1 MAVDRSG
8 GPASA
13 GEWVGAHAMIRLY
26 CECGAKL
33 KTRLENVGRR
43 IRCPKCGKTTR
54 VRPIDAELGAA
65 ASSSAASRPP
75 TPPEGVSGD
84 LALDAGSSG
93 VLETRRGS
101 SPPARANGGDAP
113 PPVELLVFADDSPPP
128 PPLPKV
134 EITPEEAAEEAL
146 RGRRRRTSVD
156 VIEPPARGFW
166 ADAGLSFAYPFMPV
180 GNTTTFIIVAIMSA
194 AREVLAYAPCIG
206 LIGQLCIFGWLAA
219 FFMNVVAETC
229 SGKDDMPG
237 IVMAGGA
244 WDDIIRPA
252 LRFVAVTLVCMLPAG
267 LLMATILVKRLPPG
281 PMLVFVVGAVG
292 LGLFLWPMVMLLFS
306 LDEAHQL
313 VRVDLIAATL
323 VRSFFPYLAIFLLLG
338 VIAVLSSVTSLSFV
352 AAKFLSSGAK
362 AFDLSANVSLRIAM
376 DLVSTYF
383 SVVSMRM
390 IGLYYR
396 HFKQRFAFRLE

>member
-1 MAVDRSG
+1 
-8 GPASA
+8 
-13 GEWVGAHAMIRLY
+13 MIRLY

-33 KTRLENVGRR
+33 KTRPENAGRR
-43 IRCPKCGKTTR
+43 IRCPKCGKITR
-54 VRPIDAELGAA
+54 VRPIDVELGEA
-65 ASSSAASRPP
+65 ASPRAASRPSP
-75 TPPEGVSGD
+75 ARPEGLSGD
-84 LALDAGSSG
+84 LALDAGSSDA
-93 VLETRRGS
+93 LETRG
-101 SPPARANGGDAP
+101 SPPLSPSGGSDAP
-113 PPVELLVFADDSPPP
+113 PAVELLVFADDPPPP
-128 PPLPKV
+128 PPLPRV
-134 EITPEEAAEEAL
+134 EFTPEAAAEEAL
-146 RGRRRRTSVD
+146 RGRRRRSAAD
-156 VIEPPARGFW
+156 VIEQPVRGFW

-180 GNTTTFIIVAIMSA
+180 GNTTTFMIVAIMSA
-194 AREVLAYAPCIG
+194 AREVLVFAPCLG

-237 IVMAGGA
+237 IVMAGGV

-267 LLMATILVKRLPPG
+267 LLMATLLVKRLPPG
-281 PMLVFVVGAVG
+281 PMLAFVVGAVG

-313 VRVDLIAATL
+313 LRLDLIAATL
-323 VRSFFPYLAIFLLLG
+323 VRSFFPYLAIFLMLG

-352 AAKFLSSGAK
+352 MAKFLSSGAK
-362 AFDLSANVSLRIAM
+362 AFDLGSNIALRVAL